1 MASNREIEL
10 VVMEADIYDYW
21 TGYASISKRIMDQL
35 NIVSGGIIEI
45 VGKRNTFA
53 RVHPLIYD
61 DGRPIIRIN
70 PIIRR
75 NAGVSIG
82 DTVKVHP
89 ASLKPA
95 SKVTLAPLDF
105 RIPEDLLHY
114 AIRVKV
120 LAEEGIPVNSGDIIQ
135 VPMRFNSIAS
145 VIVVSIAPDPLGII
159 TDATEIIIRSEPVF
173 IDW

>member
-10 VVMEADIYDYW
+10 MVMEADIY
-21 TGYASISKRIMDQL
+21 GYLIGHASISKRIMDQL

-53 RVHPLIYD
+53 IVCPLTYD
-61 DGRPIIRIN
+61 DSRTIIRIDG
-70 PIIRR
+70 IIRR

-95 SKVTLAPLDF
+95 SKVTLAPLG
-105 RIPEDLLHY
+105 Y
-114 AIRVKV
+114 
-120 LAEEGIPVNSGDIIQ
+120 
-135 VPMRFNSIAS
+135 
-145 VIVVSIAPDPLGII
+145 
-159 TDATEIIIRSEPVF
+159 
-173 IDW
+173 